1 MTMSKSNNKEAD
13 MEFLKEFCREN
24 INEYFLLKDLLRI
37 HKGKSLLQ
45 RRNGMKKEIETTL
58 DNYFKRRKI

>member
-1 MTMSKSNNKEAD
+1 MNKSKKNNEAD
-13 MEFLKEFCREN
+13 MAFLKEFCSEN

-45 RRNGMKKEIETTL
+45 RRNGIKKEIETTL